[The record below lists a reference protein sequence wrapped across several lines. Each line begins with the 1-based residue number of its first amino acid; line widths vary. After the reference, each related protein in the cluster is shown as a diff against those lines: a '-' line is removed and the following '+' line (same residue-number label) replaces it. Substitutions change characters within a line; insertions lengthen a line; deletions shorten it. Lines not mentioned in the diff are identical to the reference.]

1 MIEHCAKRC
10 IILNRRLHESGIL
23 NAKVERLRGG
33 RAYSRPYSRL
43 LRDHPKPSTHS
54 FCAAG
59 KRKHEARRVV
69 DQFEIVIAEQ
79 GCPALVEGDQTAD
92 LRINLRAVQSTSDC
106 KGDGSAI
113 SPSIVPYDFK
123 FFLFLVTIVLPVA
136 CAPQR
141 QTHPLDTAPIP
152 ASARILEEPCS
163 PLGAMMCGAVSIL
176 SGETAVER
184 RSACIIYVEPSGRR
198 VEQCG
203 SLPTSHP

>member
-69 DQFEIVIAEQ
+69 DQFEIVVAEQ
-79 GCPALVEGDQTAD
+79 GCPALSKM
-92 LRINLRAVQSTSDC
+92 I
-106 KGDGSAI
+106 K
-113 SPSIVPYDFK
+113 
-123 FFLFLVTIVLPVA
+123 
-136 CAPQR
+136 
-141 QTHPLDTAPIP
+141 
-152 ASARILEEPCS
+152 
-163 PLGAMMCGAVSIL
+163 
-176 SGETAVER
+176 R
-184 RSACIIYVEPSGRR
+184 RT
-198 VEQCG
+198 CG
-203 SLPTSHP
+203 SICARCNRRPIVKETDRR